1 VKQTMI
7 AALAALMLAGALTA
21 VSGATSVG
29 QPNTVVFV
37 GEGSAPMPT
46 TLPPARSESK

>member
-1 VKQTMI
+1 VKQTII

-29 QPNTVVFV
+29 QPNTALVI
-37 GEGSAPMPT
+37 GDGSAPMPMT
-46 TLPPARSESK
+46 PPPAMNESN

>member
-1 VKQTMI
+1 VKQTII

-21 VSGATSVG
+21 VSGGTSVG
-29 QPNTVVFV
+29 QPNTAVVI

-46 TLPPARSESK
+46 TLPPAMNESN